1 MNIGRNILLWGS
13 KNEWMKNNVPKFRF
27 VQKAVKR
34 FMPGEKT
41 EDAINAAG
49 KLSTKNISTTFTYL
63 GENISNLS
71 ESEAVK
77 NHYLVLLDKIRDSI
91 LDIEISLKLTQL
103 GFDISFDKTLEFFK
117 EITQKAKEY
126 RNNVFIDIEDSSYVD
141 RTIDFYKNV
150 KEEFDNVGLC
160 LQAYLYRTID
170 DINNMIHIKPWIRLV
185 KGAYKEPPDIAF
197 PSKKEV
203 DNNFLEI
210 SKFLLEQTKEKDIRA
225 AYGTHDLVLQEKIK
239 AEAISIGLDNEKL
252 EFQMLFGIKSREQQ
266 RLAEEGYNIRTLIS
280 YGEHWYPWY
289 MRRLAERPAN
299 IVFVLKNIL
308 DN

>member
-1 MNIGRNILLWGS
+1 MAIGRNILLWGS

-34 FMPGEKT
+34 FMPGEKV
-41 EDAINAAG
+41 EEAIKAAG
-49 KLSTKNISTTFTYL
+49 ELSTKNISTTFTYL

-71 ESEAVK
+71 EGAEVK
-77 NHYLVLLDKIRDSI
+77 DHYLVLLDKIRDSI

-103 GFDISFDKTLEFFK
+103 GFDISFEKTLVFFK
-117 EITQKAKEY
+117 QITRKAKENN
-126 RNNVFIDIEDSSYVD
+126 NNVFIDIEDSSYVD
-141 RTIDFYKNV
+141 KTIEFYKNV

-160 LQAYLYRTID
+160 LQSYLYRTMD
-170 DINNMIHIKPWIRLV
+170 DIKNMLPINPWIRLV

-210 SKFLLEQTKEKDIRA
+210 SKFLLEQTKEKDFRI
-225 AYGTHDLVLQEKIK
+225 AYGTHDLKLQKQIK
-239 AEAISIGLDNEKL
+239 AEAHRIGFPKEKL

-299 IVFVLKNIL
+299 IGFVLKNIL